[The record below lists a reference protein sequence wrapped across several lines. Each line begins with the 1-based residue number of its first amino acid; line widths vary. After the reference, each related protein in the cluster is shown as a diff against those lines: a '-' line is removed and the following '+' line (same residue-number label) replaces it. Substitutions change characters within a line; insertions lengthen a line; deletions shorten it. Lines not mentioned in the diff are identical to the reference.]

1 MTEQNN
7 ETPLAQQARAIYD
20 RQGEAAMLDFIEQH
34 RALRRLA
41 LPAFSGE
48 ARLSDNSV
56 VRVEEDTYNFDPS
69 GPDQGGS
76 PAGNPADNAA
86 GDPQQRESSFQLAHR
101 LPGTFDQDIIMARHC
116 TPNTF
121 LPSTSSAVIWP
132 AFFWTASGAG
142 TQG

>member
-7 ETPLAQQARAIYD
+7 ETPLAQQAQEVYD
-20 RQGEAAMLDFIEQH
+20 HQGEAAMLDFIEQH
-34 RALRRLA
+34 RAQRPLA

-76 PAGNPADNAA
+76 PAGN
-86 GDPQQRESSFQLAHR
+86 PQQRESSFQLAHR

>member
-7 ETPLAQQARAIYD
+7 ETPLAQQAREVYD

-56 VRVEEDTYNFDPS
+56 VRVDEDTYNFDPS
-69 GPDQGGS
+69 GPDQGG
-76 PAGNPADNAA
+76 NAT
-86 GDPQQRESSFQLAHR
+86 GDASKRETSFQLAHR

>member
-7 ETPLAQQARAIYD
+7 ETPLAQQAQAVYD
-20 RQGEAAMLDFIEQH
+20 RQGEAAMLDFIQQH
-34 RALRRLA
+34 RAQRTLA

-69 GPDQGGS
+69 GPAQE
-76 PAGNPADNAA
+76 ANAA
-86 GDPQQRESSFQLAHR
+86 DDASKRETSFQLAHR
-101 LPGTFDQDIIMARHC
+101 LPGTFDQDIVMARHC

-132 AFFWTASGAG
+132 SFFWTASGAG

>member
-7 ETPLAQQARAIYD
+7 ETPLAQQAREVYD
-20 RQGEAAMLDFIEQH
+20 CQGEAAMLDFIEQH

-69 GPDQGGS
+69 GPDQEG
-76 PAGNPADNAA
+76 NAA

-101 LPGTFDQDIIMARHC
+101 LPDTFDQDIIMARHC